1 LLNKDSNKNMFV
13 IGKVTATHGVRGQLR
28 IVSYSGDFSTISKL
42 KNIVLQGPDGEKESV
57 KITSSAMHCKK
68 LLVTLQGYNDINQVQ
83 HLVGREIY
91 AERGQLPEL
100 AEGEYYWCDL
110 IGLTVVT
117 AGGIHL
123 GELYDI
129 MATGSNDVYLVRSGE
144 KEYLIPA
151 IEDVVVEVNLAA
163 GVMTVSPLEG
173 LLEL

>member
-1 LLNKDSNKNMFV
+1 MSSKESNKKMFV

-28 IVSYSGDFSTISKL
+28 IVSYSGDYGNISKL
-42 KNIVLQGPDGEKESV
+42 KNIVLQGPNGETETV
-57 KITSSAMHCKK
+57 KIASSAVHCKK

-91 AERGQLPEL
+91 AERDQLPEL
-100 AEGEYYWCDL
+100 VEGEYYWCDL
-110 IGLTVVT
+110 IGLKVVT
-117 AGGIHL
+117 SGGVHL
-123 GELYDI
+123 GELHDI

>member
-1 LLNKDSNKNMFV
+1 MFV

-28 IVSYSGDFSTISKL
+28 IVAYSGDYGNISNL
-42 KNIVLQGPDGEKESV
+42 NNMVLQGPDGARETV
-57 KITSSAMHCKK
+57 KIASSAMHCKK

-83 HLVGREIY
+83 HLVGCEIY
-91 AERGQLPEL
+91 AERDQLPEL
-100 AEGEYYWCDL
+100 VDGEFYWCDL
-110 IGLTVVT
+110 IGLKVVT
-117 AGGIHL
+117 TEGAHL

-151 IEDVVVEVNLAA
+151 IEEVVIEVNLAA

-173 LLEL
+173 MLEL

>member
-1 LLNKDSNKNMFV
+1 
-13 IGKVTATHGVRGQLR
+13 
-28 IVSYSGDFSTISKL
+28 
-42 KNIVLQGPDGEKESV
+42 
-57 KITSSAMHCKK
+57 
-68 LLVTLQGYNDINQVQ
+68 VQ

-100 AEGEYYWCDL
+100 TEGEYYWCDL
-110 IGLTVVT
+110 IGLKVVT
-117 AGGIHL
+117 AEGVLL